1 MSSTMN
7 ESTVNSIVQYVKH
20 KYVHQTKLIYQIFIY
35 NLREIVLWREM

>member
-20 KYVHQTKLIYQIFIY
+20 KYVQQTKLIYQIFIY